1 MSDLSG
7 LEIFGC
13 IVAVIA
19 IFVASWL
26 TVRSKKQREK
36 RRVKKEVDRRLR
48 SVLITSVRRRSF
60 ESIEP

>member
-19 IFVASWL
+19 IFVVSWL

-36 RRVKKEVDRRLR
+36 KELRKKLTED
-48 SVLITSVRRRSF
+48 
-60 ESIEP
+60 

>member
-26 TVRSKKQREK
+26 TVRSKNNE
-36 RRVKKEVDRRLR
+36 KKEELR
-48 SVLITSVRRRSF
+48 KKLT
-60 ESIEP
+60 ED